1 MPWCCKKFEA
11 HLGDLVGDEPRVDY
25 GYQDESCSGF
35 DQSLARKGSRFSV
48 VLGVGR
54 IWLPFRSRTAQV
66 KSDMASS
73 VYLRAALDELPS
85 PPSSP
90 ASLVLHPRG
99 GARLVPHSSRP
110 SSSCTKKVINR
121 SHRSQGG

>member
-1 MPWCCKKFEA
+1 MPWCCKEFEA

-35 DQSLARKGSRFSV
+35 DQSLARKGSRFSF
-48 VLGVGR
+48 VLGVWR

-73 VYLRAALDELPS
+73 VYPRAALDELRS
-85 PPSSP
+85 PPSFLLAGGCRPLDP
-90 ASLVLHPRG
+90 ALLQAIQFLHKESNQPL
-99 GARLVPHSSRP
+99 ARVAGP
-110 SSSCTKKVINR
+110 S
-121 SHRSQGG
+121 GDG

>member
-1 MPWCCKKFEA
+1 MPWCCKEFEA

-35 DQSLARKGSRFSV
+35 DQSLARKGSRFSF
-48 VLGVGR
+48 VLGVWR

-73 VYLRAALDELPS
+73 VYPRAALDELPS
-85 PPSSP
+85 PHHSCSP
-90 ASLVLHPRG
+90 AVV
-99 GARLVPHSSRP
+99 ARLIPLLQAIQFLHKESNQPLARVAGP
-110 SSSCTKKVINR
+110 S
-121 SHRSQGG
+121 GDG